1 MLRWSSVPVLRR
13 VEPFVL
19 AVLGAVVV
27 AAALPA
33 GGAVATGLSWGTT
46 IGVAVLFLLYGART
60 APAQALAGLRD
71 WRLQG
76 TVAATTYLLFPLL
89 GLLLALSAGR
99 VLADGLAAGLLFL
112 AVLPSTVQSCVAFT
126 ALAGGDVPA
135 AVVGATVSNLAG
147 TVLTPLLAAL
157 LLGSSGAG
165 PDAAALGRIVLQL
178 LVPFLLG
185 LVAGR
190 WVGDRVRAHRRGLAL
205 LDRAVIVAVVYA
217 AFSRGVRQGVW
228 QQVGAG
234 EVLVVLGCAALL
246 LALVLSAAWWVPRW
260 WGAPRADRVVV
271 AFCGSTKSL
280 ATGLPMATVLF
291 PAHVVGLVALPV
303 ILYHPLQVT
312 VCSFL
317 AARLGRA
324 PAVPSVPSVVPPF
337 QG

>member
-1 MLRWSSVPVLRR
+1 MRWSSVPVLRR

-19 AVLGAVVV
+19 AVLGAV
-27 AAALPA
+27 AAAAVLPA
-33 GGAVATGLSWGTT
+33 GGGVATGLSWGTT
-46 IGVAVLFLLYGART
+46 LGVAGLFLLYGART

-89 GLLLALSAGR
+89 GLLLALAAGPL
-99 VLADGLAAGLLFL
+99 LADGLAAGLLFL

-135 AVVGATVSNLAG
+135 AVVGATASNLAG
-147 TVLTPLLAAL
+147 TVLTPLLVAL

-165 PDAAALGRIVLQL
+165 PDATAVGRIVLQL
-178 LVPFLLG
+178 LVPYLLG

-190 WVGDRVRAHRRGLAL
+190 WVGGWVRAHRRGLGL
-205 LDRAVIVAVVYA
+205 LDRGVVVAVVYA
-217 AFSRGVRQGVW
+217 AFSSGVRQGVW
-228 QQVGAG
+228 RQVGAG

-246 LALVLSAAWWVPRW
+246 LALVLLAAWEVPRW
-260 WGAPRADRVVV
+260 WGAPRAQRVVV

-291 PAHVVGLVALPV
+291 PPHLVGLVALPV
-303 ILYHPLQVT
+303 VLYHPLQIA
-312 VCSFL
+312 VCSSL

-324 PAVPSVPSVVPPF
+324 PAVRAVRAAVPPL